1 MMGRPPRAL
10 IAGGIY
16 HVYNRVAR
24 GAHIFRDE
32 AEAEKFEALVA
43 ATKQRDDFQILA
55 WLGAT
60 LYGFKVKEIAAGFDK
75 YGETA
80 SRLVSRAAQRRM
92 DEVGFADR
100 VRGVDSAITKAAA
113 RVAKR

>member
-1 MMGRPPRAL
+1 ME
-10 IAGGIY
+10 
-16 HVYNRVAR
+16 AR
-24 GAHIFRDE
+24 E
-32 AEAEKFEALVA
+32 
-43 ATKQRDDFQILA
+43 ILA

-92 DEVGFADR
+92 DDAGFAGR
-100 VRGVDSAITKAAA
+100 VRGVDSASPKAAA
-113 RVAKR
+113 RVAEK